1 MAQTTKP
8 LMLLDSAS
16 MYFRAFFGVPDSVK
30 APDGTTVNAVRGF
43 LDMIARLTREFGPG
57 QIVATWDNSWRPD
70 FRVAAL
76 PSYKAH
82 RVDSETGGE
91 EVPPA
96 LPPQVEIIKEV
107 LQAAGIARI
116 GVDGYEADDIIGTLA
131 TRAAAEN
138 TPVDIVTG
146 DRDLF
151 QLVDDARQIRVLY
164 LGRGVSNIDIVDQA
178 RLEERHG
185 ATSGPQYAEVAALRG
200 DPSDGLPGVPG
211 VGEKTALKLLAKYGG
226 LDQLIAAARSSD
238 PGLTPTQ
245 LKKFGE
251 AADYL
256 DVAASV
262 INVVTDIPIEDDVT
276 HPPLTISDPQRLS
289 ELAKTWGLNSS
300 VERLRE
306 ALTGQEGD

>member
-1 MAQTTKP
+1 
-8 LMLLDSAS
+8 MLLDSAS

-30 APDGTTVNAVRGF
+30 APDGTIVNAVRGF

-211 VGEKTALKLLAKYGG
+211 VGEQTALKQIDKYGG
-226 LDQLIAAARSSD
+226 LAGLRAAVGASDPALTATQLQRLGDAAA
-238 PGLTPTQ
+238 
-245 LKKFGE
+245 
-251 AADYL
+251 YL
-256 DVAASV
+256 DVAPSV
-262 INVVTDIPIEDDVT
+262 INVVTDIPIKDAAT
-276 HPPLTISDPQRLS
+276 HLPLSPSDPERL
-289 ELAKTWGLNSS
+289 EALAQEWGLTSS
-300 VERLRE
+300 VKRLRE
-306 ALTGQEGD
+306 AVTGAGQG